1 MSIFLISLMLSGGTA
16 AWLYTKF
23 GRRSGGGNTGPA
35 LIGAGVSGFILFI
48 VLYLTLS
55 TVLNK

>member
-1 MSIFLISLMLSGGTA
+1 MSIFLISLIMAGGTA
-16 AWLYTKF
+16 TWLYVKF
-23 GRRSGGGNTGPA
+23 GRRSGGGNIGPA